1 MRSTR
6 AMEVM
11 ARWGLAVL
19 WGGVAWLAFRGARVR
34 GAFVCG
40 VAAAALALAASA
52 RWHVALM
59 NATRAW
65 LRGQGLYER
74 RGVVKLAIVTVVVL
88 LVLGASRWWWRQSP
102 GLRGALAATLG
113 FAAYLAAYTVLLYD
127 YVPSVLRQPPGRQL
141 LELAFVVPALLCV
154 KTWRRADARAR

>member
-1 MRSTR
+1 MRSTW
-6 AMEVM
+6 AMEVV

-19 WGGVAWLAFRGARVR
+19 WGAVAWLAFRGSRGR

-40 VAAAALALAASA
+40 VAASALALAASL

-59 NATRAW
+59 NATRAF
-65 LRGQGLYER
+65 LREQGLYER
-74 RGVVKLAIVTVVVL
+74 RGVVKVAIVIVVVL

-113 FAAYLAAYTVLLYD
+113 FAACLAAYTVLLD
-127 YVPSVLRQPPGRQL
+127 AYVPSVLGRPPGRQL

-154 KTWRRADARAR
+154 TTWRRADARAR